1 MLSELLE
8 RVASGLQS
16 RSIPY
21 MVIGGQAVLV
31 YGEPRMTRDIDVTL
45 GVGPEHLGQ
54 IEEFVSSL
62 DLKILR
68 PSHAEFVRDRM
79 VLPCGDPESG
89 FRVDFIFSF
98 TPFERQAIE
107 HARAIRIGTTDVH
120 FASPEDLIIH
130 KMVAGRPRDEEDVRG
145 ILLKTPGIDFA
156 YVEGWLRQFDEVL
169 GRPVL
174 AAFQKLRE
182 STEA

>member
-8 RVASGLQS
+8 RVARGLQS

-31 YGEPRMTRDIDVTL
+31 YGEPRMTRDIDVML

-98 TPFERQAIE
+98 TPSSGRQ
-107 HARAIRIGTTDVH
+107 
-120 FASPEDLIIH
+120 SS
-130 KMVAGRPRDEEDVRG
+130 
-145 ILLKTPGIDFA
+145 TPAPSG
-156 YVEGWLRQFDEVL
+156 L
-169 GRPVL
+169 GRRTSTL
-174 AAFQKLRE
+174 RLQKISSFTRWWPDVPATRRTSEE
-182 STEA
+182 SC